1 MSSKDKLP
9 PSKLSLRQKAEA
21 IFRETL
27 DSSLEQLDSLSPETL
42 RTALHELRVHQIEL
56 EMQNEELRLTQEE
69 LDVSRARYFDL
80 YDLAP
85 VGYITISAEGLILE
99 TNLTAATLLGLN
111 RTDLQMHPLS
121 RFIFKED
128 QETYYRHRRKLFET
142 GEPQQCELRVVT
154 HDGAIIWTNLGAVA
168 AQDESGVLTCRAVL
182 SDITGR
188 KQAEAYRAIGSE
200 ILQIFLPSDDLQSSI
215 QRTLTALKQGTG
227 FDAVGIRLQ
236 DGDDFPYFIQEGFP
250 EKFLLTQNSLLS

>member
-99 TNLTAATLLGLN
+99 TNLTAATLLGLH
-111 RTDLQMHPLS
+111 RTDLPKRPLS
-121 RFIFKED
+121 QFIFKED
-128 QETYYRHRRKLFET
+128 QDTYYKHRRKLFET

-154 HDGAIIWTNLGAVA
+154 HDGTIVWTNLDATA
-168 AQDESGVLTCRAVL
+168 ALDESGAPTCRAVM
-182 SDITGR
+182 SDISDR

-200 ILQIFLPSDDLQSSI
+200 ILQIFLHSDDLQTCLE
-215 QRTLTALKQGTG
+215 RTLSTLKSRTG

-236 DGDDFPYFIQEGFP
+236 DGED
-250 EKFLLTQNSLLS
+250 